1 MDKNSPE
8 YRKFIANEFFRIFG
22 LIEFGPHL
30 MIEDLSVESGDATFG
45 KNELGFYTPE
55 IVDLSAN
62 FRLYLGFIKEKGTLS

>member
-8 YRKFIANEFFRIFG
+8 YRNFIANEFFRIFG
-22 LIEFGPHL
+22 IIKLEPHL
-30 MIEDLSVESGDATFG
+30 MIEDLSVESVDATFG

-62 FRLYLGFIKEKGTLS
+62 FKLYLGFNKERETLS